1 MASTYTSNLK
11 IEKIGDGEQ
20 AGTWGNTT
28 NQNLEA
34 LEEAICGRVVLGT
47 SDFTNNVATLSLS
60 NSNATAN
67 ARHLYIDVTA
77 TLSANATINLPNI
90 QKTYIVHN
98 NNAGDYQVT
107 AKVSGQ
113 TGIFIPKSE
122 KAFLV
127 GTGSDFKDAMTHTE
141 NLGVNM
147 RTAGLANDANNSP
160 GGNWALYAQSNDEAP
175 AIGAFGYK
183 FGGSFP
189 SPSMVCYTNQTSS
202 NNLIQFHYVEN
213 ASLTSVGNT
222 SVSVGNILTNG
233 SATTYST
240 SSDYRLKENVVP
252 LENALNRVNL
262 LSTYRFNF
270 KNTPDTTVDGFIAHE
285 VANVVPESVT
295 GYKDEVDKLSR
306 PVYQGIDQSKLVPI
320 LVKAIQE
327 LSSKV
332 DALETRIQTLESK

>member
-47 SDFTNNVATLSLS
+47 SDFTNNVATLTLT

-77 TLSANATINLPNI
+77 TLTGNATINLPNI
-90 QKTYIVHN
+90 EKTYIVHN
-98 NNAGDYQVT
+98 QNPGDHHVT
-107 AKVSGQ
+107 VKVGGQ
-113 TGIFIPKSE
+113 TGTLVPKSE
-122 KAFLV
+122 KAFVV
-127 GTGSDFKDAMTHTE
+127 GTGSDFRDAMTHTD

-147 RTAGLANDANNSP
+147 RTVGLANDANNSP
-160 GGNWALYAQSNDEAP
+160 GGNWALYAQSNDQAP

-183 FGGSFP
+183 FSGSFP
-189 SPSMVCYTNQTSS
+189 SPAMACYTNQTTS
-202 NNLIQFHYVEN
+202 NNLIQFKYVPSV
-213 ASLTSVGNT
+213 SLTSVGGT
-222 SVSVGNILTNG
+222 EVSVGNILTNG
-233 SATTYST
+233 STVSYNSA
-240 SSDYRLKENVVP
+240 SDYRLKENIVP

-262 LSTYRFNF
+262 LSVYRFNF
-270 KNTPDTTVDGFIAHE
+270 VNTPDITVDGMVAHE
-285 VANVVPESVT
+285 VAKIVPEAVC
-295 GYKDEVDKLSR
+295 GDKDEMDEWGR
-306 PVYQGIDQSKLVPI
+306 PVYQGLDQAKIVPI
-320 LVKAIQE
+320 LVKAVQE

-332 DALETRIQTLESK
+332 NALEARIQTLESA